1 LLAEPN
7 SDFNPDVQEF
17 DPVLDE
23 LDRKRIPYR
32 LFQHPGQLHSLEQ
45 AAEERGQSP
54 GQVVRSILFRCSGG
68 SYVMVLAPGPG
79 QISWPA
85 LRRHLGV
92 SRVSMASWEEVFEQT
107 GSPTGAVCP
116 FGLPRPLRIIV
127 DDSLFALDEVS
138 LGSGIRYR
146 ALIMKTADLRRA
158 LGEVEQGTF
167 LDQSPDAAYNDKG

>member
-1 LLAEPN
+1 MAGSN
-7 SDFNPDVQEF
+7 SFTDTARRNL

-23 LDRKRIPYR
+23 LDRKGIPYR
-32 LFQHPGQLHSLEQ
+32 LFQHPGPLSSLEQ

-68 SYVMVLAPGPG
+68 SFVMALVPGPQ

-92 SRVSMASWEEVFEQT
+92 SRISMANREEVLEQT
-107 GSPTGAVCP
+107 GYPTGAVCP
-116 FGLPRPLRIIV
+116 FGLPNPLRVIADV
-127 DDSLFALDEVS
+127 SLFDLDEVS

-146 ALIMKTADLRRA
+146 ALIMKTASLRRA
-158 LGEVEQGTF
+158 LGKVETASF
-167 LDQSPDAAYNDKG
+167 LDPAPDGAPESRG